1 MSNSKNLWQVYQL
14 AKDMRCRPSELL
26 GITDTVQAFCFDR
39 AAVIFGSAL
48 SHELENAKGK
58 TDKAIRQSQQRIFNK
73 WIPEATDSAGKRN
86 AKGFRDPAKRVVV

>member
-1 MSNSKNLWQVYQL
+1 MSNSGNLWQAYQL
-14 AKDMRCRPSELL
+14 AKDLRCRPSELY

-58 TDKAIRQSQQRIFNK
+58 TDRAIRQSQRKILSK
-73 WIPEATDSAGKRN
+73 WIPEATGSAGKRN
-86 AKGFRDPAKRVVV
+86 TKGFRDPAKEVVV